1 MAFYSAAAC
10 KELKRVAGGEY
21 RWSKLLGA
29 WVGSGSYAAR
39 GVPERFLNPDRCP
52 TLEEVQRI
60 EQKKEARIE
69 AEKKAKEEE
78 EEAKKKKDKEES
90 GGNTNKEKGT
100 DADADAGAG
109 KSVKEASAE
118 GDVKMEDGAPAV
130 ESTVAAA

>member
-1 MAFYSAAAC
+1 M
-10 KELKRVAGGEY
+10 AGGEY

-78 EEAKKKKDKEES
+78 EEAKKKKEKEES
-90 GGNTNKEKGT
+90 GGNTKKEKGAA
-100 DADADAGAG
+100 DADADAG
-109 KSVKEASAE
+109 KSVEEASAE